1 MQGLLPDQ
9 QAPAAATFQ
18 MPEGTPPADIPWL
31 EPYPDSNLEGIADIA
46 PNPAA
51 RYASHEA
58 VQLAFVAPIQQ
69 LPPRQRAVLLLCDLL
84 GWAAGEAATLLGGP
98 PPSLTTPLH
107 RPRPTSPQP

>member
-58 VQLAFVAPIQQ
+58 VQLVFVASIQQ
-69 LPPRQRAVLLLCDLL
+69 LPPRQRSVLLLCHVTV
-84 GWAAGEAATLLGGP
+84 WASGEESKLLGGSTPSSNSALP
-98 PPSLTTPLH
+98 PAGVT
-107 RPRPTSPQP
+107 